1 MTVRPFWKWPDKRL
15 LTAVPEVPEVTEEI
29 RTGWADRVETMEA
42 MPGYGLAAPQ
52 IGVMLRLAVVDCSDE
67 RGKAVRMANPEV
79 IAQSPEIKPMPEAS
93 PCLPGVDAKVPR
105 PTWVDVSFLDK
116 HGFRVRQ
123 KFEDMWAV
131 SVLHQIDH
139 LNGRLY
145 VDNLSR
151 TKRDMLIKKSLKGS
165 S

>member
-1 MTVRPFWKWPDKRL
+1 MRRNILLWPDPRL
-15 LTAVPEVPEVTEEI
+15 RAIADPVAAVTDDI
-29 RTGWADRVETMEA
+29 RDIWADMIDTMEA

-67 RGKAVRMANPEV
+67 RGKVVRMANPEV
-79 IAQSPEIKPMPEAS
+79 IAVSNTIKPMPEAS
-93 PCLPGVDAKVPR
+93 PCLPGVGANVPR
-105 PTWVDVSFLDK
+105 PTWIDVSFMDR

-139 LNGRLY
+139 LNGKLY
-145 VDNLSR
+145 VENLSR
-151 TKRDMLIKKSLKGS
+151 TKRDMLIKKSLKGRD
-165 S
+165 

>member
-1 MTVRPFWKWPDKRL
+1 MRREILRWPDPRL
-15 LTAVPEVPEVTEEI
+15 GICADPVAQVTNDI
-29 RTGWADRVETMEA
+29 RAIWDDMIDTMEA

-52 IGVMLRLAVVDCSDE
+52 IGEMLRLAVVDCSDA
-67 RGKAVRMANPEV
+67 RGRAVRLANPEV
-79 IAQSPEIKPMPEAS
+79 VAVSPTCKPMPEAS
-93 PCLPGVDAKVPR
+93 PCLPGVGANVLR

-123 KFEDMWAV
+123 KFEDMWAA

-145 VDNLSR
+145 VENLSR
-151 TKRDMLIKKSLKGS
+151 TKRDMLIKKSLKGRS
-165 S
+165 